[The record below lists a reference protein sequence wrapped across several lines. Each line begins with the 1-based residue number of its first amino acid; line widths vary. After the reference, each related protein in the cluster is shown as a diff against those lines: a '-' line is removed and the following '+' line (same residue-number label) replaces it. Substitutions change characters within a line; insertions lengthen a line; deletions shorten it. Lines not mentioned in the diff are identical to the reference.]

1 MREAGDLV
9 CKHTAHSQFA
19 MDVCALLC
27 CVWSD
32 DWDPGLEFVGKK
44 VLEGIKGKDSRISNV
59 E

>member
-1 MREAGDLV
+1 
-9 CKHTAHSQFA
+9 